1 MIFILVRGKRRRK
14 RMRDIVGKKKN
25 WVGIPTKRLSLLGLD
40 VELGPL
46 VGDAAVD
53 GAAGGGAGGGAGGAG
68 GAGGVD
74 GDETLPEDVDV
85 KTMEMEKMKEWM
97 IKLGK
102 KSKGKKI
109 SDVRKELLKYL
120 PDARKE
126 WASKADERKEE
137 RARLRREEQERL
149 DVLSESIESYR
160 THAHSCVVKGREKG
174 YKIMM
179 EEFIKIVEESDK
191 GMDHMLE
198 DLLRK
203 ERAWNDQVEKVVKT
217 CLQ

>member
-1 MIFILVRGKRRRK
+1 M
-14 RMRDIVGKKKN
+14 
-25 WVGIPTKRLSLLGLD
+25 
-40 VELGPL
+40 
-46 VGDAAVD
+46 
-53 GAAGGGAGGGAGGAG
+53 
-68 GAGGVD
+68 
-74 GDETLPEDVDV
+74 
-85 KTMEMEKMKEWM
+85 
-97 IKLGK
+97 
-102 KSKGKKI
+102 
-109 SDVRKELLKYL
+109 RKELLKFL
-120 PDARKE
+120 PEAREE

-203 ERAWNDQVEKVVKT
+203 ERAWNDQVEKVVET